1 MLQPAPMNTQPGSYH
16 VAAQTRAQP
25 STRRHNGPDG
35 SARVIVRNTLI
46 QVSDDAGAEAADS
59 ATVLIVAPAALAGAG
74 DDATKGSV
82 ETATVTAATTGDT

>member
-1 MLQPAPMNTQPGSYH
+1 M
-16 VAAQTRAQP
+16 AAQTRAQT

-46 QVSDDAGAEAADS
+46 QVSDDAAAEAADS
-59 ATVLIVAPAALAGAG
+59 ATVLIVAPAALAG